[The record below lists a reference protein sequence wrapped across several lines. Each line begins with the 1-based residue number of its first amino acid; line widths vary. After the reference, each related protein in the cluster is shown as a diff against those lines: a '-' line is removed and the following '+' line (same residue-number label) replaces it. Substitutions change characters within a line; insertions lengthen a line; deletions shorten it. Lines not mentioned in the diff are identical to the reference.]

1 MRIIVIDD
9 KECAKELDAFV
20 RKHRER
26 IHLVLDAGNSKPAVS
41 PLVTM
46 HSDAPKLLGIN
57 KNDSIIVVNVKDI
70 VRIESVRNYSHLHL
84 EDRKKIVVSKSLM
97 QMEGKLEKH
106 HFIRIHKSHLIN
118 IDFLEKFVKA
128 EGGYVV
134 MRDQSR
140 LPVSTRKK
148 ELLFAELEKI

>member
-1 MRIIVIDD
+1 MRIIVIDES
-9 KECAKELDAFV
+9 ECKKELDTFIKKH
-20 RKHRER
+20 RKH
-26 IHLVLDAGNSKPAVS
+26 IHLMLDAGSDKATVFSKRVEDS
-41 PLVTM
+41 E
-46 HSDAPKLLGIN
+46 APKLLGIN
-57 KNDSIIVVNVKDI
+57 KNDSIIVVNAKDI
-70 VRIESVRNYSHLHL
+70 VRIESVRNYSQLYLGDH
-84 EDRKKIVVSKSLM
+84 KKIVVSKSLM

-118 IDFLEKFVKA
+118 INFLERFVKA

-148 ELLFAELEKI
+148 ELLFSELEKI